1 MQWRINGVHRI
12 VQRQRVVFSSLRL
25 KFSSSAQGLTHIDV
39 SNPNLHKDS
48 YPPPPITHHN
58 QHVPHVS
65 STGQYAYTHARSLR
79 DPSSYWDKVAKGKSF
94 VWRKPWNKVI
104 SGSLAECNVK
114 WFEGATLNITES
126 VLDRHIAEGR
136 GDEPAITWEGDDG
149 TSKIFTYKQVLAE
162 VSAVAR
168 VLQANGVK
176 KGDVVSIY
184 LPMIPMAAFTMLAC
198 ARLGAVHSVVFAGF
212 SADSVAERIVN
223 GGSRII
229 ITADAGLRAGKKV
242 PLKSTVDKAVEL
254 AAARG
259 VVTDKVLVTHRVG
272 DGTGPS
278 SPGWV
283 LNRDVS
289 LDDEIEAA
297 KKLHKSATFPAVE
310 MDANDPLFVL
320 YTSGSTGK
328 PKGVVHACG
337 GWMVYVTETFMNV
350 FDVGGM
356 RNERKERDLHFSTA
370 DVGWVTGHSYNLYG
384 PLINGTHTLFFEGT
398 PLYPTPGRL
407 WQVIEKHKA
416 TTLYTAPTAIR
427 SLMSHGHSLINGFD
441 LSSLR
446 LLGSVGEPINLEAWR
461 WYNTYVGKSRL
472 PIIDTYWQTETGGI
486 VLSSF
491 SGGTDMKP
499 GKATK
504 PYFGID
510 AKVVR
515 ESDGVECEDGEGGVL
530 VFDAPWPGMARTVL
544 GDHERYKK
552 TYFEVMKGRYFT
564 GDGATRDKDGD
575 IQISGRV
582 DDVINVS
589 GHRIGSAELESALSL
604 HVAVAE
610 SACVG
615 YPHPLKGEGL
625 FCYVTLKDGTL
636 TKFANE
642 ASGKEQIA
650 KEIIAKVRSAI
661 GAVATPDVILIVK
674 DLPKTRSGKIMRRI
688 LKKVAAGETSGFGD
702 LSTLAD
708 PEVVKAV
715 VAARGAQ
722 MSLTSR

>member
-1 MQWRINGVHRI
+1 MYNGLTSVTILR
-12 VQRQRVVFSSLRL
+12 RVYTLAVCQQVSNFSS
-25 KFSSSAQGLTHIDV
+25 KAGLTHLDV
-39 SNPNLHKDS
+39 TDPNLHRES
-48 YPPPPITHHN
+48 YPPPPITRRN
-58 QHVPHVS
+58 QHIPHIS
-65 STGQYAYTHARSLR
+65 STGQYGVTHARSLR
-79 DPSSYWDKVAKGKSF
+79 DPTSYWSKVASNSNF
-94 VWRKPWNKVI
+94 VWRKPWDIVL
-104 SGSLAECNVK
+104 SGSLSECNIK
-114 WFEGATLNITES
+114 WFEGAKLNITES
-126 VLDRHIAEGR
+126 VLDKHVTEGK

-149 TSKIFTYKQVLAE
+149 TSQTFSFKQVLIE

-168 VLQANGVK
+168 VLQAHGVK
-176 KGDVVSIY
+176 KGDVISIY

-198 ARLGAVHSVVFAGF
+198 ARIGAVHSVVFAGF

-223 GGSRII
+223 GKSRMI

-242 PLKSTVDKAVEL
+242 PLKAVTDVAIEL
-254 AAARG
+254 AAKRG
-259 VVTDKVLVTHRVG
+259 VIVEKVLVTHRVG
-272 DGTGPS
+272 DGTS
-278 SPGWV
+278 SNTPGWIS
-283 LNRDVS
+283 NRDFS
-289 LDDEIEAA
+289 LDDEIDAA
-297 KKLHKSATFPAVE
+297 KRLYNSSILPAVV

-337 GWMVYVTETFMNV
+337 GWMVYVADTFKNV
-350 FDVGGM
+350 FDVGKH
-356 RNERKERDLHFSTA
+356 RKERDLHFSTA

-398 PLYPTPGRL
+398 PLYPTPSRL

-416 TTLYTAPTAIR
+416 TILYTAPTAIR

-461 WYNTYVGKSRL
+461 WYYTHVGKSQL

-515 ESDGVECEDGEGGVL
+515 ESDGIECEDGEGGVL

-544 GDHERYKK
+544 GDHDRYKK
-552 TYFEVMKGRYFT
+552 TYFEVMQGRYFT

-604 HVAVAE
+604 HLSVAE

-625 FCYVTLKDGTL
+625 FCYITLKDGSLNKDKDEET
-636 TKFANE
+636 
-642 ASGKEQIA
+642 GKERIA
-650 KEIIAKVRSAI
+650 KEIIAKVRTAI
-661 GAVATPDVILIVK
+661 GAIATPDVILIVK
-674 DLPKTRSGKIMRRI
+674 ELPKTRSGKIMRRI
-688 LKKVAAGETSGFGD
+688 LKKIAAGEISGFGD

-708 PEVVKAV
+708 PEVVKNIV
-715 VAARGAQ
+715 TARGVQIQAR
-722 MSLTSR
+722 S